1 MSANPASP
9 GQGYEN
15 LDLSP
20 DGALITNLLG
30 AVEGEAKSALI
41 PLTSEFGASESHPA
55 FLTPRM
61 KEWYTAYI
69 ASWRI
74 AALQPLRQR
83 FDDID
88 LGKDKRGFLLEAEIS
103 KAEQKKNQSIR
114 AEREKFYN
122 NPKIKDVLHKI
133 DVANKEYEAKK
144 ALNGG
149 NAANE
154 WSRIIYLIALSLLGM
169 LEFFMNYSGIQKGIP
184 SFPPAAIAAFTI
196 LIVIL
201 TAVSSDVIGKS
212 ILQWSSIF
220 GPGVP
225 SGEKWN
231 HRVRL
236 AVGFIL
242 FDLAMFPVVWARYSL
257 LKEEIELD
265 ILGEGGVGAGL
276 YMKIAATVGINVG
289 IWLAGMVVAWFAHCP
304 IPEFGKIERLLER
317 LNRKLR
323 KFQETGID
331 KGNQLHLATRDK
343 ERTNLQSRVRI
354 ELNNLPDYQT
364 LRTEFERLRAVDG
377 KVIAAL
383 QIYRNR
389 LIDALKAQGG
399 KARFEVEDLM
409 LPVENPHRLVDAATY
424 QRQNLELPYA

>member
-1 MSANPASP
+1 M
-9 GQGYEN
+9 
-15 LDLSP
+15 
-20 DGALITNLLG
+20 
-30 AVEGEAKSALI
+30 
-41 PLTSEFGASESHPA
+41 
-55 FLTPRM
+55 
-61 KEWYTAYI
+61 
-69 ASWRI
+69 
-74 AALQPLRQR
+74 
-83 FDDID
+83 
-88 LGKDKRGFLLEAEIS
+88 
-103 KAEQKKNQSIR
+103 
-114 AEREKFYN
+114 
-122 NPKIKDVLHKI
+122 
-133 DVANKEYEAKK
+133 
-144 ALNGG
+144 
-149 NAANE
+149 
-154 WSRIIYLIALSLLGM
+154 
-169 LEFFMNYSGIQKGIP
+169 
-184 SFPPAAIAAFTI
+184 
-196 LIVIL
+196 
-201 TAVSSDVIGKS
+201 
-212 ILQWSSIF
+212 
-220 GPGVP
+220 
-225 SGEKWN
+225 
-231 HRVRL
+231 